1 MGLCLREA
9 IHLLM
14 PVAKNNVHLGMLVTV
29 SVTACNRLVSVV
41 INLSDFR
48 KFSNSWLFLSF
59 IN

>member
-29 SVTACNRLVSVV
+29 SVTACNRLVSVA
-41 INLSDFR
+41 IN
-48 KFSNSWLFLSF
+48 F
-59 IN
+59 IRF